1 MCVIDSFFVILFF
14 CQVEVELDAH
24 MFFTSGL
31 FDFELFF
38 CFSLDPF
45 LLHVYSLKFLFCYM
59 WIAHIYVS
67 NCTYVLSEQ
76 LDWQRGQEGTKFRN
90 LWTELDARRWQNWT
104 KKQPIGI

>member
-1 MCVIDSFFVILFF
+1 MRNERNANRCEIAYMCVIDSFFVILFF

-67 NCTYVLSEQ
+67 NCTYMCA
-76 LDWQRGQEGTKFRN
+76 FRA
-90 LWTELDARRWQNWT
+90 T
-104 KKQPIGI
+104 